1 MASHIIAQNTRRLRR
16 EQDLT
21 QEAAAEKIGITR
33 VAYRNIETGKSIP
46 RADTLRNIAAAFEVD
61 IQALVAPV
69 QRLEN
74 TRFRARRR
82 MNTRESVIDAVAK
95 RLHDFTAL
103 EKLLKSVVPP
113 AEHKLAQVAQELRK
127 ARANNDRPQKA
138 AELVRKHLD
147 LGTKECIRDIC
158 GLLEDRAG
166 IKVLSLARASEQ
178 FFGLSVAG
186 NDVGPA
192 IVVNTWDRITVERWI
207 FTAAHELGHL
217 MLHQGTY
224 IIDEVEDD
232 KAQEKEA
239 DLFASHFLMPPDLFW
254 SEWRETEG
262 MDFVDRVLKVKSIF
276 RVSYRTVLYRLQE
289 STPIGKGIWVFFQ
302 KAYQNRYGKTLL
314 KGQEPQPLPPG
325 YFQASRLPRLVRKA
339 VEGGHITVS
348 RGAEILGLQLR
359 EMRELMKH
367 WLKAPSGAAD
377 GHPA

>member
-1 MASHIIAQNTRRLRR
+1 MANNTIALNIRRLRK
-16 EQDLT
+16 EQNLT

-61 IQALVAPV
+61 IQALVTAV
-69 QRLEN
+69 ERLEN
-74 TRFRARRR
+74 TRFRAQRR
-82 MNTRESVIDAVAK
+82 MNTRDSVIDEVSW
-95 RLHDFTAL
+95 RLHDFADL
-103 EKLLKSVVPP
+103 EKLLKEEIPY
-113 AEHKLAQVAQELRK
+113 KLAPLAQELRK
-127 ARANNDRPQKA
+127 ARASSDRPQKA

-166 IKVLSLARASEQ
+166 IKVLPLARASDQ

-186 NDVGPA
+186 NGVGPA

-217 MLHQGTY
+217 LLHQGAY
-224 IIDEVEDD
+224 KIDEVEDD
-232 KAQEKEA
+232 KTQEKEA
-239 DLFASHFLMPPDLFW
+239 DLFAGHFLMPPDLFR
-254 SEWRETEG
+254 SEWHETEG
-262 MDFVDRVLKVKSIF
+262 MDVVDRVLKVKSIF
-276 RVSYRTVLYRLQE
+276 RVSYRTVLYRLSE
-289 STPIGKGIWVFFQ
+289 STRVGKGIWVFFQ
-302 KAYQNRYGKTLL
+302 KAYQRRYGKTLL

-325 YFQASRLPRLVRKA
+325 YFQTSRLPRLVRKA
-339 VEGGHITVS
+339 VEGGHITAS

-367 WLKAPSGAAD
+367 WLKTPAGAPD